1 MNELTLKGFL
11 SDEQIKSVLHEG
23 NAVVMACPGSGKTRT
38 LSYKIA
44 YELSKSKVNRFII
57 ALTYTN
63 SAADEIKKRIMEL
76 DVSIDNLWIGT
87 LHSFCLKWII
97 KPYSALCDE
106 TRYGFKIIDPHD
118 SEDLKLQLCSKY
130 SRDYFKTDFG
140 WCEYGLREKDKH
152 GKEVVEKYYECLRD
166 SGFVDFEQI
175 VYLSYKVVS
184 NNHFVA
190 KNLSNIFEVVM
201 VDEYQDTQVLQY
213 ELLFSLL
220 KVKRNSCR
228 LFFVG
233 DPNQAIFNS
242 MGGVALD
249 FDLFSSRTGV
259 KFDLLQLKDNYRSS
273 QQIVDYFTNFRTVAG
288 EAFEACGEFRNY
300 KSSITFDNSCL
311 MEDLDSNIS
320 KFIAGA
326 IAEGISVNEICVI
339 APWWY
344 HLSEITRR
352 LMAIMPDV
360 AFNGPG
366 ITPIS
371 HNRES
376 LWYKF
381 AKIALISPSP
391 YNYRHRISTAGEIF
405 EQLIDAGFFIDLKS
419 CSPKLFLKHCNAVKV
434 NEIGGVEYLSAFF
447 EKACLYFDFDVLSSN
462 EFTDSYDAFFSSAE
476 KRKEKLISLNLAVLT
491 SVEHYKRMF
500 EREKGVTVTTIHSA
514 KGLEFDC
521 VIAFGLLDG
530 VMNKFGEENDH
541 SKRLLYVLSSRARKK
556 LHLIS
561 EGDRRYS
568 RGFYSVNKALG
579 SVNYDYTAS

>member
-44 YELSKSKVNRFII
+44 YELSISKGKRYII

-76 DVSIDNLWIGT
+76 GVSIDNLWIGA

-130 SRDYFKTDFG
+130 GRDYFKTDFG

-152 GKEVVEKYYECLRD
+152 GKNVVENYYKNLKD

-175 VYLSYKVVS
+175 VYLSYTIVS
-184 NNHFVA
+184 NNNFVA

-201 VDEYQDTQVLQY
+201 VY

-242 MGGVALD
+242 MGGVALN

-273 QQIVDYFTNFRTVAG
+273 QLIVDYFTNFRTVVG
-288 EAFEACGEFRNY
+288 EVFEACGEFKNY

-311 MEDLDSNIS
+311 MEDLDSNIT
-320 KFIAGA
+320 KFISGA
-326 IAEGISVNEICVI
+326 IEEGISVNEICVI

-360 AFNGPG
+360 TFKGPG

-381 AKIALISPSP
+381 AKIALISTSP

-405 EQLIDAGFFIDLKS
+405 EQLIDAGFFIDLKLF
-419 CSPKLFLKHCNAVKV
+419 SPKLFLKHCNAVKV
-434 NEIGGVEYLSAFF
+434 NEIDGVEYLSVFF
-447 EKACLYFDFDVLSSN
+447 EKACLYFGFDVLSSV
-462 EFTDSYDAFFSSAE
+462 EFSDSYSAFFSSAE

-491 SVEHYKRMF
+491 SAEHYKRMF
-500 EREKGVTVTTIHSA
+500 EANKGVTVTTIHSA

-530 VMNKFGEENDH
+530 VMNKFGEGSDH

-556 LHLIS
+556 LHLIA
-561 EGDRRYS
+561 EGNRGNS
-568 RGFYSVNKALG
+568 RGVYSVNKVLG
-579 SVNYDYTAS
+579 GINYDYTPS

>member
-44 YELSKSKVNRFII
+44 YELSKSKGKRYII

-76 DVSIDNLWIGT
+76 GVSIDNLWIGT

-106 TRYGFKIIDPHD
+106 TRYGFKVIDPHD

-130 SRDYFKTDFG
+130 GRDYFKTDFG

-152 GKEVVEKYYECLRD
+152 GKNVVENYYKNLKD

-175 VYLSYKVVS
+175 VYLSYTIVS
-184 NNHFVA
+184 NNNFVA

-242 MGGVALD
+242 MGGVALN

-273 QQIVDYFTNFRTVAG
+273 QLIVDYFTNFRTVVG
-288 EAFEACGEFRNY
+288 EVFEACGEFKNY

-311 MEDLDSNIS
+311 MEDLDSNIT
-320 KFIAGA
+320 KFISGA
-326 IAEGISVNEICVI
+326 IEEGISVNEICVI

-360 AFNGPG
+360 TFNGPG

-405 EQLIDAGFFIDLKS
+405 EQLIDAGFFIDLKLF
-419 CSPKLFLKHCNAVKV
+419 SPKLFLKHCNAVKV
-434 NEIGGVEYLSAFF
+434 NEIDGVEYLSVFF
-447 EKACLYFDFDVLSSN
+447 EKACLYFGFDVLSSV
-462 EFTDSYDAFFSSAE
+462 EFSDSYSAFFSSAE

-491 SVEHYKRMF
+491 SAEHYKRMF
-500 EREKGVTVTTIHSA
+500 EANKGVTVTTIHSA

-530 VMNKFGEENDH
+530 VMNKFGEGSDH

-556 LHLIS
+556 LHLIA
-561 EGDRRYS
+561 EGNRGNS
-568 RGFYSVNKALG
+568 RGVYSVNKVLG
-579 SVNYDYTAS
+579 GINYDYTPS